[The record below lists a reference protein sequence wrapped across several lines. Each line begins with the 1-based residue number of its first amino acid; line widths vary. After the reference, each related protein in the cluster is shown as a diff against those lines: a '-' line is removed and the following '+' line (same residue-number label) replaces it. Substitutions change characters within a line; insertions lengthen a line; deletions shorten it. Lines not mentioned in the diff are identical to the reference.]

1 MPARHYWLVKSEADV
16 FSFDDLLAAPNQTTG
31 WDGVRNYAARNH
43 LRSMRSGDHV
53 LFYYSMDN
61 DKAVVGVAEV
71 VREAYPDAT
80 ALDSADAHFDPKSN
94 AAIPT
99 WFMVDLKAVERLPR
113 PVRLDEI
120 KRAKGLEKM
129 ALLRIGRLSVQPVT
143 DDEYAIV
150 RALADA
156 PASAAR
162 PERAA
167 PKTKRPTRR
176 AAKKVKKSANK
187 TAKKVAK
194 KVAQRPAR

>member
-1 MPARHYWLVKSEADV
+1 MNHWLMKSEPET
-16 FSFDDLLAAPNQTTG
+16 FSIDHLKRKRQEP

-53 LFYYSMDN
+53 LFYYSMDS

-80 ALDSADAHFDPKSN
+80 ALDSADPHFDAKSDP
-94 AAIPT
+94 AAPR

-113 PVRLDEI
+113 PVRLEEI

-143 DDEYAIV
+143 DEEYAIV
-150 RALADA
+150 RALAEA
-156 PASAAR
+156 PASAG
-162 PERAA
+162 PKGKRA
-167 PKTKRPTRR
+167 
-176 AAKKVKKSANK
+176 
-187 TAKKVAK
+187 
-194 KVAQRPAR
+194 AQRPAKKGKKPTKKSARKR